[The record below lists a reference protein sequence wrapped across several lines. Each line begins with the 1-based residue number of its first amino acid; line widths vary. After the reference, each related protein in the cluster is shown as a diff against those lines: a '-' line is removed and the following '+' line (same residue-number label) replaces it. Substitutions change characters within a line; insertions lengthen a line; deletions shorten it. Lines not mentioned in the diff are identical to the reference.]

1 MGLTAMFLPSTEVEE
16 FENLPKRT
24 QDLTRYAIE
33 MDGLYDLDFSVTE
46 EKLELFPAALVY
58 NSLQIINLIIIC

>member
-1 MGLTAMFLPSTEVEE
+1 MT
-16 FENLPKRT
+16 K
-24 QDLTRYAIE
+24 YAIE

-58 NSLQIINLIIIC
+58 NNLKIITDLYIMPWTIYHSDSFRRGSCSQAS